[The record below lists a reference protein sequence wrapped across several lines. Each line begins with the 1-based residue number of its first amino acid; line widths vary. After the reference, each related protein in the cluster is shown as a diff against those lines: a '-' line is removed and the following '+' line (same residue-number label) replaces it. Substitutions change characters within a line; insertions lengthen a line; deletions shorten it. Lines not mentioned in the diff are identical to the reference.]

1 MNDAT
6 ELAKELKEKE
16 FSFQELV
23 TDIQKKI
30 KKQNH
35 ELNAFVALEPFES
48 NSHELLIPQS
58 EKGPLAGI
66 PFPLKMLG
74 QEKKGWLATSGSRL
88 FETHRASHTSNYV
101 RQAEAIGLVPFGQTN
116 APEFGFKNITDPV
129 IYGPA
134 RNPWNLEC
142 TPGGSSG
149 GAAAAVSSG
158 IVPLAGASD
167 GGGSIRIPASFCGL
181 IGLKPSR
188 GTMPVG
194 PYAWRGWQGAA
205 IDFGLTVSMRDTEAL
220 FYGMR
225 SIHSGA
231 PYQVSPVEW
240 QTHPRKKRLK
250 IAFVLIHRSTHRLV
264 KRQYLL

>member
-142 TPGGSSG
+142 THR
-149 GAAAAVSSG
+149 ADQVEE
-158 IVPLAGASD
+158 LLLQFHQE
-167 GGGSIRIPASFCGL
+167 SFL
-181 IGLKPSR
+181 
-188 GTMPVG
+188 
-194 PYAWRGWQGAA
+194 
-205 IDFGLTVSMRDTEAL
+205 
-220 FYGMR
+220 
-225 SIHSGA
+225 
-231 PYQVSPVEW
+231 
-240 QTHPRKKRLK
+240 
-250 IAFVLIHRSTHRLV
+250 
-264 KRQYLL
+264 

>member
-101 RQAEAIGLVPFGQTN
+101 RQAEAIGLVPFWTN
-116 APEFGFKNITDPV
+116 QC
-129 IYGPA
+129 A
-134 RNPWNLEC
+134 RVWFQKYYRPSHLWPSKKPLE
-142 TPGGSSG
+142 P
-149 GAAAAVSSG
+149 
-158 IVPLAGASD
+158 
-167 GGGSIRIPASFCGL
+167 
-181 IGLKPSR
+181 
-188 GTMPVG
+188 
-194 PYAWRGWQGAA
+194 
-205 IDFGLTVSMRDTEAL
+205 
-220 FYGMR
+220 
-225 SIHSGA
+225 
-231 PYQVSPVEW
+231 
-240 QTHPRKKRLK
+240 
-250 IAFVLIHRSTHRLV
+250 
-264 KRQYLL
+264 